1 MKNNQVMNAQKFTA
15 FLKAQRTNDAQLSA
29 ALLHCF
35 EQISKRNTAK
45 LRLLLDLPTFK
56 TLAGKHNAEHGLI
69 LSYINAQIEANLLN
83 ITWEL
88 DRYQVG
94 LVANDQPFDA
104 EKFTTY
110 SQFKRQARATL
121 ERETKEREAAKALA
135 QADLRQASRIKK
147 DNLDLVKHVNAQISS
162 VEKGLAQ
169 AEKENLAAAKAL
181 ADAKTQEAAVK
192 ATNALAAA
200 KAKAES
206 LDLAKAM
213 LETEQEEAAK
223 ALQAAKAKEEEE
235 SLKLLEGKKVN
246 FSTLARQLDT
256 ALMGNINA
264 DLVQLLELAEKAQQL
279 ASKLANQA
287 AATELKVDTGRVD
300 ELNNNAAK
308 SPNLSR
314 VG

>member
-1 MKNNQVMNAQKFTA
+1 MKNTQVMTAQRFTA

-69 LSYINAQIEANLLN
+69 LSYINSQIEAKLLN
-83 ITWEL
+83 ITWET

-94 LVANDQPFDA
+94 LVANDVPFDA
-104 EKFTTY
+104 SLFTTY
-110 SQFKRQARATL
+110 AQFKRQARANL
-121 ERETKEREAAKALA
+121 ERETKEKEAAKALA

-147 DNLDLVKHVNAQISS
+147 DNQDLVKHVNAQISS

-181 ADAKTQEAAVK
+181 AAAKTQEDAVK
-192 ATNALAAA
+192 ATNALQAA
-200 KAKAES
+200 KSKAES

-213 LETEQEEAAK
+213 LEAEQQEAAK
-223 ALQAAKAKEEEE
+223 ALQAAKDKEEAE
-235 SLKLLEGKKVN
+235 SLKLLEGVTVN
-246 FSTLARQLDT
+246 FSTLSKQLDK
-256 ALMGNINA
+256 ALVGNIKA
-264 DLVQLLELAEKAQQL
+264 DLVQLLELAEKAQAL

-287 AATELKVDTGRVD
+287 AKTDLTVDTGRVD